1 MQQVSVSITA
11 HVNGLFELLV
21 MRFSISGLDVF
32 AILSVLKEKVYIL
45 KGKKK
50 KVVRCFLS
58 SLRLLGMIVTVSS
71 NVLEMGRG
79 DGSGE

>member
-50 KVVRCFLS
+50 GC
-58 SLRLLGMIVTVSS
+58 
-71 NVLEMGRG
+71 EMFPFIIKSVK
-79 DGSGE
+79 DDSYSIE

>member
-50 KVVRCFLS
+50 VVRCFLS
-58 SLRLLGMIVTVSS
+58 SLRLLGMIVTVLS